1 MGGMYEKWLDTLVSA
16 LQQREKEANVVVVNW
31 LALAQQLYTIA
42 VNNTRVVGKQ
52 LAELLDW
59 LEVNFTSKQNI
70 SLCKPHTKMTAR
82 PRIKLMLGS
91 VTFAHTRLT
100 PWSSMTK
107 LAECQKKV
115 RRGNNWG

>member
-1 MGGMYEKWLDTLVSA
+1 MEPYLNYYFFFQMGGMYEKWLDTLVSA

-59 LEVNFTSKQNI
+59 LEVNFTSKQ
-70 SLCKPHTKMTAR
+70 
-82 PRIKLMLGS
+82 
-91 VTFAHTRLT
+91 TFHSANRTR
-100 PWSSMTK
+100 K
-107 LAECQKKV
+107 
-115 RRGNNWG
+115 

>member
-1 MGGMYEKWLDTLVSA
+1 MEPYLDYVFPQMGGMYERWLDTLVSA

-59 LEVNFTSKQNI
+59 LEVNFTSKQ
-70 SLCKPHTKMTAR
+70 
-82 PRIKLMLGS
+82 
-91 VTFAHTRLT
+91 TFLSAHR
-100 PWSSMTK
+100 M
-107 LAECQKKV
+107 
-115 RRGNNWG
+115 